1 MKKIL
6 CRFLAMSICFM
17 FVFQGMVYAADVPEE
32 TTEQPQTEE
41 TTDTEIKED
50 IPESSIEE
58 STETETEDNTEVVDT
73 ESTESTE
80 TEDTEES
87 EETESEEIDAEPY
100 GIATYSSETIYQNT
114 SGCFYLTVQNGSVYG
129 KYQID
134 VSVGSRCPNGVNYFL
149 SYNMHLVE
157 GTEIGISIAPASTDA
172 SAFNGWNPANPG
184 TNQFY
189 PNGYGI
195 NCPSYYGNS
204 YVTMYDSGTADVPA
218 RQYVFPI
225 TFLLNKPGYHLES
238 ADTSGGYQTYMAG
251 YDDNSCSLAVDTN
264 GCGLT
269 NYGWDGQFHNDTIAV
284 KYVQNSY
291 TINYNGNGAT
301 GGSTAAQTMLYDTT
315 TALRSNGFVK
325 NCTATFNGNG
335 GTAEKGSVTAA
346 CPFIGWLDYN
356 DITVNDTT
364 YHWWTFDA
372 PYYAN
377 TYSDIGRAYGYNKI
391 GLAYHYDT
399 YNVKGNE
406 TRQSSPVFN
415 IGYYM
420 TYGGQ
425 DLKNA
430 FGSNKQAYVSH
441 WNASGYAEGRK
452 GVSSVDTS
460 SKDTYPNKASVANLT
475 TSRDAQLWLYA
486 KWGNATVTFPSAAR
500 AGYTLLGWSASSNAT
515 SPTYVVGQTINISSN
530 NTFYAVWKKSNAPT
544 IARLTNVQDG
554 QDAFWTYVYVQDNGD
569 GIDRV
574 QFPIWTAANGQDDLI
589 KNWKTDSTAKGEKG
603 TWTVNGAVYN
613 YRYHTYT
620 SSHNNE
626 HGEYYTHAYAYDKY
640 GGYSFIAGN
649 FKFTYEITINHYQQ
663 NVSGSGYTL
672 VATDKI
678 TGNYDSIVSPTVNTY
693 TGFTSPATKNITVP
707 VGGTTVSYYYSRN
720 QYTVTIDSDSGIA
733 AASGAGTYYYG
744 APVTV
749 SINVKDGYKLE
760 TASSS
765 NADISNPYSF
775 HMPAENVTITTTS
788 SLLPVTVKIPRQ
800 LIMGQNSDF
809 VISANN
815 KGGEV
820 IVKVPD
826 KIEFTQSNK
835 SQTIEGNISLS
846 ANKITADN
854 PKIYGK
860 ITTNGF
866 TAGTWKA
873 AFSIK
878 ISFNI

>member
-73 ESTESTE
+73 ERTESTESTESTE

-87 EETESEEIDAEPY
+87 EETEREEIAICADPY
-100 GIATYSSETIYQNT
+100 GIATYSSGTIYPNGT
-114 SGCFYLTVQNGSVYG
+114 NGHFFLYVQNGSVWG
-129 KYQID
+129 KYQVD
-134 VSVGSRCPNGVNYFL
+134 VSIGSRCPNGINYYL
-149 SYNMHLVE
+149 SYNMYLIE
-157 GTEIGISIAPASTDA
+157 GTDVGVTLNPQDLSGGTTDFYHTKHDNATSEIG
-172 SAFNGWNPANPG
+172 
-184 TNQFY
+184 
-189 PNGYGI
+189 
-195 NCPSYYGNS
+195 
-204 YVTMYDSGTADVPA
+204 A
-218 RQYVFPI
+218 REYHLPFTVK
-225 TFLLNKPGYHLES
+225 LNKPGYHIES
-238 ADTSGGYQTYMAG
+238 ADTSGAYQSYFDSYT
-251 YDDNSCSLAVDTN
+251 DTTCSFIVDTN
-264 GCGLT
+264 GCGIT
-269 NYGWDGQFHNDTIAV
+269 NWTADGQIHNDTIAV

-301 GGSTAAQTMLYDTT
+301 GGNMAAQTMLYDTT
-315 TALRSNGFVK
+315 TALSSNGFTK

-399 YNVKGNE
+399 YNVKGSE

-420 TYGGQ
+420 TYGSQ

-430 FGSNKQAYVSH
+430 FGSNKQAYISH
-441 WNASGYAEGRK
+441 WNANGYAEGRK
-452 GVSSVDTS
+452 GASSVDTS
-460 SKDTYPNKASVANLT
+460 SKDTYPNNASVANLT

-544 IARLTNVQDG
+544 ITRLTNVQDG
-554 QDAFWTYVYVQDNGD
+554 KDAFWTYVYVQDNGD

-626 HGEYYTHAYAYDKY
+626 HGEYYTHAYAFDKY

-693 TGFTSPATKNITVP
+693 TGFTSPATENVTVP

-760 TASSS
+760 TVSAS

-775 HMPAENVTITTTS
+775 NMPAENVTITTIS
-788 SLLPVTVKIPRQ
+788 SLLPVTVEIPRQ
-800 LIMGQNSDF
+800 LIMGQSNSEF

-820 IVKVPD
+820 IVKIPD

-835 SQTIEGNISLS
+835 SQTITGNISLS
-846 ANKITADN
+846 ADKITADN

>member
-80 TEDTEES
+80 STETEDTEES
-87 EETESEEIDAEPY
+87 EETEREEIAICADPY
-100 GIATYSSETIYQNT
+100 GIATYSSGTIYPNGT
-114 SGCFYLTVQNGSVYG
+114 NGHFFLYVQNGSVWG
-129 KYQID
+129 KYQVD
-134 VSVGSRCPNGVNYFL
+134 VSIGSRCPNGINYYL
-149 SYNMHLVE
+149 SYNMYLIE
-157 GTEIGISIAPASTDA
+157 GTDVGVTLNPQDLSGGTTDFYHTKHDNATSEIG
-172 SAFNGWNPANPG
+172 
-184 TNQFY
+184 
-189 PNGYGI
+189 
-195 NCPSYYGNS
+195 
-204 YVTMYDSGTADVPA
+204 A
-218 RQYVFPI
+218 REYHLPFTVK
-225 TFLLNKPGYHLES
+225 LNKPGYHIES
-238 ADTSGGYQTYMAG
+238 ADTSGTYQSYFDSYT
-251 YDDNSCSLAVDTN
+251 DTTCSFIVDTN
-264 GCGLT
+264 GCGIT
-269 NYGWDGQFHNDTIAV
+269 NWTADGQIHNDTIAV

-301 GGSTAAQTMLYDTT
+301 GGNMAAQTMLYDTT
-315 TALRSNGFVK
+315 TALSSNGFTK

-430 FGSNKQAYVSH
+430 FGSNKQAYISH
-441 WNASGYAEGRK
+441 WNANGYAEGRK
-452 GVSSVDTS
+452 GASSVDTS
-460 SKDTYPNKASVANLT
+460 SKDTYPNNASVANLT

-544 IARLTNVQDG
+544 ITRLTNVQDG

-626 HGEYYTHAYAYDKY
+626 HGEYYTHAYAFDKY
-640 GGYSFIAGN
+640 GGYSNVSGN

-693 TGFTSPATKNITVP
+693 TGFTSPATEKVTVP

-749 SINVKDGYKLE
+749 AINVKDGYKLE
-760 TASSS
+760 TVSAS
-765 NADISNPYSF
+765 NAEISNPYSF
-775 HMPAENVTITTTS
+775 NMPAENVTITTTS
-788 SLLPVTVKIPRQ
+788 SLLPVTVNIPRQ

-809 VISANN
+809 VISADN

-820 IVKVPD
+820 IVEVPD

-873 AFSIK
+873 AFSIR
-878 ISFNI
+878 ISFKI

>member
-58 STETETEDNTEVVDT
+58 STETETEDETEVID
-73 ESTESTE
+73 TESTE

-87 EETESEEIDAEPY
+87 EETESEEIAICADPY
-100 GIATYSSETIYQNT
+100 GIATYSSGTIYPNGT
-114 SGCFYLTVQNGSVYG
+114 NGHFFLYVQNGSVWG
-129 KYQID
+129 KYQVD
-134 VSVGSRCPNGVNYFL
+134 VSIGSRCPNGINYYL
-149 SYNMHLVE
+149 SYNMYLIE
-157 GTEIGISIAPASTDA
+157 GTDVGVTLNPQDLSGGTTDFYHTKHDNATSEIG
-172 SAFNGWNPANPG
+172 
-184 TNQFY
+184 
-189 PNGYGI
+189 
-195 NCPSYYGNS
+195 
-204 YVTMYDSGTADVPA
+204 A
-218 RQYVFPI
+218 REYHLPFTVK
-225 TFLLNKPGYHLES
+225 LNKPGYHIES
-238 ADTSGGYQTYMAG
+238 ADTSGAYQSYFDSYT
-251 YDDNSCSLAVDTN
+251 DTTCSFIVDTN
-264 GCGLT
+264 GCGIT
-269 NYGWDGQFHNDTIAV
+269 NWTADGQIHNDTIAV

-301 GGSTAAQTMLYDTT
+301 GGNMAAQTMLYDTT
-315 TALRSNGFVK
+315 TALSSNGFTK

-399 YNVKGNE
+399 YNVKGSE

-420 TYGGQ
+420 NYGGQ

-430 FGSNKQAYVSH
+430 FGSNKQAYISH
-441 WNASGYAEGRK
+441 WNANGYAEGRK
-452 GVSSVDTS
+452 GASSVDTS
-460 SKDTYPNKASVANLT
+460 SKDTYPNNASVANLT

-544 IARLTNVQDG
+544 ITRLTNVQDG

-589 KNWKTDSTAKGEKG
+589 KNWRTDSTAKGEKG

-626 HGEYYTHAYAYDKY
+626 HGEYYTHAYAFDKY

>member
-87 EETESEEIDAEPY
+87 EETEREEIAICADPY
-100 GIATYSSETIYQNT
+100 GIATYSSGTIYPNGT
-114 SGCFYLTVQNGSVYG
+114 NGHFFLYVQNGSVWG
-129 KYQID
+129 KYQVD
-134 VSVGSRCPNGVNYFL
+134 VFIGSRCPNGINYYL
-149 SYNMHLVE
+149 SYNMYLIE
-157 GTEIGISIAPASTDA
+157 GTDVGVTLNPQDLSGGTTDFYHTKHDNATSEIG
-172 SAFNGWNPANPG
+172 
-184 TNQFY
+184 
-189 PNGYGI
+189 
-195 NCPSYYGNS
+195 
-204 YVTMYDSGTADVPA
+204 A
-218 RQYVFPI
+218 REYHLPFTVK
-225 TFLLNKPGYHLES
+225 LNKPGYHIES
-238 ADTSGGYQTYMAG
+238 ADTSGAYQSYFDSYT
-251 YDDNSCSLAVDTN
+251 DTTCSFIVDTN
-264 GCGLT
+264 GCGIT
-269 NYGWDGQFHNDTIAV
+269 NWTADGQIHNDTIAV

-301 GGSTAAQTMLYDTT
+301 GGNMAAQTMLYDTT
-315 TALRSNGFVK
+315 TALSSNGFIK

-399 YNVKGNE
+399 YNVKGSE

-420 TYGGQ
+420 NYGGQ

-430 FGSNKQAYVSH
+430 FGSNKQAYISH
-441 WNASGYAEGRK
+441 WNANGYAEGRK
-452 GVSSVDTS
+452 GASSVDTS
-460 SKDTYPNKASVANLT
+460 SKDTYPNNASVANLT

-544 IARLTNVQDG
+544 ITRLTNVQDG

-626 HGEYYTHAYAYDKY
+626 HGEYYTHAYAFDKY
-640 GGYSFIAGN
+640 GGYSNVSGN

-693 TGFTSPATKNITVP
+693 TGFTSPATENVTVP

-749 SINVKDGYKLE
+749 AINVKDGYKLE
-760 TASSS
+760 TVSAS

-775 HMPAENVTITTTS
+775 NMPAENVTITTTS
-788 SLLPVTVKIPRQ
+788 SLLPVTVNIPRQ

-809 VISANN
+809 VISADN

-820 IVKVPD
+820 IVEVPD

-873 AFSIK
+873 AFSIR
-878 ISFNI
+878 ISFKI

>member
-73 ESTESTE
+73 ERTESTESTE

-87 EETESEEIDAEPY
+87 EETEREEIAICADPY
-100 GIATYSSETIYQNT
+100 EIATYSSGTIYPNGT
-114 SGCFYLTVQNGSVYG
+114 NGHFFLYVQNGSVWG
-129 KYQID
+129 KYQVD
-134 VSVGSRCPNGVNYFL
+134 VSIGSRCPNGINYYL
-149 SYNMHLVE
+149 SYNMYLIE
-157 GTEIGISIAPASTDA
+157 GTDVGVTLNPQDLSGGTTDFYHTKHDNATSEIG
-172 SAFNGWNPANPG
+172 
-184 TNQFY
+184 
-189 PNGYGI
+189 
-195 NCPSYYGNS
+195 
-204 YVTMYDSGTADVPA
+204 A
-218 RQYVFPI
+218 REYHLPFTVK
-225 TFLLNKPGYHLES
+225 LNKPGYHIES
-238 ADTSGGYQTYMAG
+238 ADTSGAYQSYFDSYT
-251 YDDNSCSLAVDTN
+251 DTTCSFIVDTN
-264 GCGLT
+264 GCGIT
-269 NYGWDGQFHNDTIAV
+269 NWTADGQIHNDTIAV

-301 GGSTAAQTMLYDTT
+301 GGNMAAQTMLYDTT
-315 TALRSNGFVK
+315 TALSSNGFTK

-420 TYGGQ
+420 TYGSQ

-430 FGSNKQAYVSH
+430 FGSNKQAYISH
-441 WNASGYAEGRK
+441 WNANGYAEGRK
-452 GVSSVDTS
+452 GASSVDTS
-460 SKDTYPNKASVANLT
+460 SKDTYPNNASVANLT

-515 SPTYVVGQTINISSN
+515 SPTYVVGQTINISAN

-544 IARLTNVQDG
+544 ITRLTNVQDG

-626 HGEYYTHAYAYDKY
+626 HGEYYTHAYAFDKY
-640 GGYSFIAGN
+640 GGYSNVSGN

>member
-87 EETESEEIDAEPY
+87 EETEREEIAICADPY
-100 GIATYSSETIYQNT
+100 GIATYSSGTIYPNGT
-114 SGCFYLTVQNGSVYG
+114 NGHFFLYVQNGSVWG
-129 KYQID
+129 KYQVD
-134 VSVGSRCPNGVNYFL
+134 VSIGSRCPNGINYYL
-149 SYNMHLVE
+149 SYNMYLIE
-157 GTEIGISIAPASTDA
+157 GTDVGVTLNPQDLSGGTTDFYHTKHDNATSEIG
-172 SAFNGWNPANPG
+172 
-184 TNQFY
+184 
-189 PNGYGI
+189 
-195 NCPSYYGNS
+195 
-204 YVTMYDSGTADVPA
+204 A
-218 RQYVFPI
+218 REYHLPFTVK
-225 TFLLNKPGYHLES
+225 LNKPGYHIES
-238 ADTSGGYQTYMAG
+238 ADTSGAYQSYFDSYT
-251 YDDNSCSLAVDTN
+251 DTTCSFIVDTN
-264 GCGLT
+264 GCGIT
-269 NYGWDGQFHNDTIAV
+269 NWTADGQIHNDTIAV

-301 GGSTAAQTMLYDTT
+301 GGNMAAQTMLYDTT
-315 TALRSNGFVK
+315 TALSSNGFTK

-399 YNVKGNE
+399 YNVKGSE

-420 TYGGQ
+420 TYGSQ

-430 FGSNKQAYVSH
+430 FGSNKQAYISH
-441 WNASGYAEGRK
+441 WNANGYAEGRK
-452 GVSSVDTS
+452 GASSVDTS
-460 SKDTYPNKASVANLT
+460 SKDTYPNNASVANLT

-544 IARLTNVQDG
+544 ITRLTNVQDG
-554 QDAFWTYVYVQDNGD
+554 KDAFWTYVYVQDNGD

-626 HGEYYTHAYAYDKY
+626 HGEYYTHAYAFDKY

-693 TGFTSPATKNITVP
+693 TGFTSPATENVTVP

-760 TASSS
+760 TVSAS

-775 HMPAENVTITTTS
+775 NMPAENVTITTIS
-788 SLLPVTVKIPRQ
+788 SLLPVTVEIPRQ
-800 LIMGQNSDF
+800 LIMGQSNSEF

-820 IVKVPD
+820 IVKIPD

-835 SQTIEGNISLS
+835 SQTITGNISLS
-846 ANKITADN
+846 ADKITADN

>member
-80 TEDTEES
+80 STETEDTEES

-100 GIATYSSETIYQNT
+100 GIATYSSGTIYPNGT
-114 SGCFYLTVQNGSVYG
+114 NGHFFLYVQNGSVWG
-129 KYQID
+129 KYQVD
-134 VSVGSRCPNGVNYFL
+134 VSIGSRCPNGINYYL
-149 SYNMHLVE
+149 SYNMYLIE
-157 GTEIGISIAPASTDA
+157 GTDVGVTLNPQDLSGGTTDFYHTKHDNATSEIG
-172 SAFNGWNPANPG
+172 
-184 TNQFY
+184 
-189 PNGYGI
+189 
-195 NCPSYYGNS
+195 
-204 YVTMYDSGTADVPA
+204 A
-218 RQYVFPI
+218 REYHLPFTVK
-225 TFLLNKPGYHLES
+225 LNKPGYHIES
-238 ADTSGGYQTYMAG
+238 ADTSGAYQSYFDSYT
-251 YDDNSCSLAVDTN
+251 DTTCSFIVDTN
-264 GCGLT
+264 GCGIT
-269 NYGWDGQFHNDTIAV
+269 NWTADGQFHNDTIAV

-399 YNVKGNE
+399 YNVKGSE

-420 TYGGQ
+420 TYGSQ

-430 FGSNKQAYVSH
+430 FGSNKQAYISH
-441 WNASGYAEGRK
+441 WNANGYAEGRK
-452 GVSSVDTS
+452 GASSVDTS
-460 SKDTYPNKASVANLT
+460 SKDTYPNNASVANLT

-589 KNWKTDSTAKGEKG
+589 KNWRTDSTAKGEKG

-678 TGNYDSIVSPTVNTY
+678 TENYDSIVSPTVNTY

-765 NADISNPYSF
+765 NANISNPYSF

-878 ISFNI
+878 ISFKI

>member
-87 EETESEEIDAEPY
+87 EETEREEIAICADPY
-100 GIATYSSETIYQNT
+100 GIATYSSGTIYPNGT
-114 SGCFYLTVQNGSVYG
+114 NGHFFLYVQNGSVWG
-129 KYQID
+129 KYQVD
-134 VSVGSRCPNGVNYFL
+134 VSIGSRCPNGINYYL
-149 SYNMHLVE
+149 SYNMYLIE
-157 GTEIGISIAPASTDA
+157 GTDVGVTLNPQDLSGGTTDFYHTKHDNATSEIG
-172 SAFNGWNPANPG
+172 
-184 TNQFY
+184 
-189 PNGYGI
+189 
-195 NCPSYYGNS
+195 
-204 YVTMYDSGTADVPA
+204 A
-218 RQYVFPI
+218 REYHLPFTVK
-225 TFLLNKPGYHLES
+225 LNKPGYHIES
-238 ADTSGGYQTYMAG
+238 ADTSGAYQSYFDSYT
-251 YDDNSCSLAVDTN
+251 DTTCSFIVDTN
-264 GCGLT
+264 GCGIT
-269 NYGWDGQFHNDTIAV
+269 NWTADGQIHNDTIAV

-301 GGSTAAQTMLYDTT
+301 GGNMAAQTMLYDTT
-315 TALRSNGFVK
+315 TALSSNGFTK

-399 YNVKGNE
+399 YNVKGSE
-406 TRQSSPVFN
+406 ARQSSPVFN

-420 TYGGQ
+420 NYGGQ

-486 KWGNATVTFPSAAR
+486 KWGNGTVTFPSATR

-515 SPTYVVGQTINISSN
+515 SPTYVAGQTINISSN

-544 IARLTNVQDG
+544 ITRLTNVQDG
-554 QDAFWTYVYVQDNGD
+554 KDAFWTYVYVQDNGD

-626 HGEYYTHAYAYDKY
+626 HGEYYTHAYAFDKY
-640 GGYSFIAGN
+640 GGYSNVSETFQ
-649 FKFTYEITINHYQQ
+649 FTYEITINHYQQ

-693 TGFTSPATKNITVP
+693 TGFTSPATENVTVP

-760 TASSS
+760 TVSAS

-775 HMPAENVTITTTS
+775 NMPAENVTITTIS
-788 SLLPVTVKIPRQ
+788 SLLPVTVEIPRQ
-800 LIMGQNSDF
+800 LIMGQSNSEF

-820 IVKVPD
+820 IVKIPD

-835 SQTIEGNISLS
+835 SQTITGNISLS
-846 ANKITADN
+846 ADKITADN

>member
-80 TEDTEES
+80 STETEDTEES

-100 GIATYSSETIYQNT
+100 GIATYSSGTIYPNGT
-114 SGCFYLTVQNGSVYG
+114 NGHFFLYVQNGSVWG
-129 KYQID
+129 KYQVD
-134 VSVGSRCPNGVNYFL
+134 VSIGSRCPNGINYYL
-149 SYNMHLVE
+149 SYNMYLIE
-157 GTEIGISIAPASTDA
+157 GTDVGVTLNPQDLSGGTTDFYHTKHDNATSEIG
-172 SAFNGWNPANPG
+172 
-184 TNQFY
+184 
-189 PNGYGI
+189 
-195 NCPSYYGNS
+195 
-204 YVTMYDSGTADVPA
+204 A
-218 RQYVFPI
+218 REYHLPFTVK
-225 TFLLNKPGYHLES
+225 LNKPGYHIES
-238 ADTSGGYQTYMAG
+238 ADTSGAYQSYFDSYT
-251 YDDNSCSLAVDTN
+251 DTTCSFIVDTN
-264 GCGLT
+264 GCGIT
-269 NYGWDGQFHNDTIAV
+269 NWTADGQIHNDTIAV

-301 GGSTAAQTMLYDTT
+301 GGNMAAQTMLYDTT
-315 TALRSNGFVK
+315 TALSSNGFTK

-399 YNVKGNE
+399 YNVKGSE

-420 TYGGQ
+420 TYGSQ

-430 FGSNKQAYVSH
+430 FGSNKQAYISH
-441 WNASGYAEGRK
+441 WNANGYAEGRK
-452 GVSSVDTS
+452 GASSVDTS
-460 SKDTYPNKASVANLT
+460 SKDTYPNNASVANLT

-544 IARLTNVQDG
+544 ITRLTNVQDG

-589 KNWKTDSTAKGEKG
+589 KNWRTDSTAKGEKG

-626 HGEYYTHAYAYDKY
+626 HGEYYTHAYAFDKY

-878 ISFNI
+878 ISFKI

>member
-73 ESTESTE
+73 ESTE

-87 EETESEEIDAEPY
+87 EETEREEIAICADPY
-100 GIATYSSETIYQNT
+100 GIATYSSGTIYPNGT
-114 SGCFYLTVQNGSVYG
+114 NGHFFLYVQNGSVWG
-129 KYQID
+129 KYQVD
-134 VSVGSRCPNGVNYFL
+134 VSIGSRCPNGINYYL
-149 SYNMHLVE
+149 SYNMYLIE
-157 GTEIGISIAPASTDA
+157 GTDVGVTLNPQDLSGGTTDFYHTKHDNATSEIG
-172 SAFNGWNPANPG
+172 
-184 TNQFY
+184 
-189 PNGYGI
+189 
-195 NCPSYYGNS
+195 
-204 YVTMYDSGTADVPA
+204 A
-218 RQYVFPI
+218 REYHLPFTVK
-225 TFLLNKPGYHLES
+225 LNKPGYHIES
-238 ADTSGGYQTYMAG
+238 ADTSGAYQSYFDSYT
-251 YDDNSCSLAVDTN
+251 DTTCSFIVDTN
-264 GCGLT
+264 GCGIT
-269 NYGWDGQFHNDTIAV
+269 NWTADGQIHNDTIAV

-335 GTAEKGSVTAA
+335 GTAEKGSVTAV

-399 YNVKGNE
+399 YNVKGGE

-430 FGSNKQAYVSH
+430 FGSNKQAYISH
-441 WNASGYAEGRK
+441 WNANGYAEGRK
-452 GVSSVDTS
+452 GASSVDTS
-460 SKDTYPNKASVANLT
+460 SKDTYPNNASVANLT

-544 IARLTNVQDG
+544 ITRLTNVQDG

-626 HGEYYTHAYAYDKY
+626 HGEYYTHAYAFDKY
-640 GGYSFIAGN
+640 GGYSNVSGN

-693 TGFTSPATKNITVP
+693 TGFTSPATENVTVP

-749 SINVKDGYKLE
+749 AINVKDGYKLE
-760 TASSS
+760 TVSAS
-765 NADISNPYSF
+765 NAEISNPYSF
-775 HMPAENVTITTTS
+775 NMPAENVTITTTS

-809 VISANN
+809 VISADN

-820 IVKVPD
+820 TVEVPD

-873 AFSIK
+873 AFSIR
-878 ISFNI
+878 ISFKI

>member
-73 ESTESTE
+73 ERTESTESTESTE

-87 EETESEEIDAEPY
+87 EETEREEIAICADPY
-100 GIATYSSETIYQNT
+100 EIATYSSGTIYPNGT
-114 SGCFYLTVQNGSVYG
+114 NGHFFLYVQNGSVWG
-129 KYQID
+129 KYQVD
-134 VSVGSRCPNGVNYFL
+134 VSIGSRCPNGINYYL
-149 SYNMHLVE
+149 SYNMYLIE
-157 GTEIGISIAPASTDA
+157 GTDVGVTLNPQDLSGGTTDFYHTKHDNATSEIG
-172 SAFNGWNPANPG
+172 
-184 TNQFY
+184 
-189 PNGYGI
+189 
-195 NCPSYYGNS
+195 
-204 YVTMYDSGTADVPA
+204 A
-218 RQYVFPI
+218 REYHLPFTVK
-225 TFLLNKPGYHLES
+225 LNKPGYHIES
-238 ADTSGGYQTYMAG
+238 ADTSGAYQSYFDSYT
-251 YDDNSCSLAVDTN
+251 DTTCSFIVDTN
-264 GCGLT
+264 GCGIT
-269 NYGWDGQFHNDTIAV
+269 NWTADGQIHNDTIAV

-301 GGSTAAQTMLYDTT
+301 GGNMAAQTMLYDTT
-315 TALRSNGFVK
+315 TALSSNGFTK

-430 FGSNKQAYVSH
+430 FGSNKQAYISH
-441 WNASGYAEGRK
+441 WNANGYAEGRK
-452 GVSSVDTS
+452 GASSVDTS
-460 SKDTYPNKASVANLT
+460 SKDTYPNNASVANLT

-544 IARLTNVQDG
+544 ITRLTNVQDG

-626 HGEYYTHAYAYDKY
+626 HGEYYTHAYAFDKY
-640 GGYSFIAGN
+640 GGYSNVSGN

-678 TGNYDSIVSPTVNTY
+678 TENYDSIVSPTVNTY
-693 TGFTSPATKNITVP
+693 TGFTSPATENVTVP

-749 SINVKDGYKLE
+749 AINVKDGYKLE
-760 TASSS
+760 TVSAS
-765 NADISNPYSF
+765 NAEISNPYSF

-788 SLLPVTVKIPRQ
+788 SLLPVTVNIPRQ

-809 VISANN
+809 VISADN

-820 IVKVPD
+820 IVEVPD

>member
-80 TEDTEES
+80 STETEDTEES
-87 EETESEEIDAEPY
+87 EETEREEIAICADPY
-100 GIATYSSETIYQNT
+100 GIATYSSGTIYPNGT
-114 SGCFYLTVQNGSVYG
+114 NGHFFLYVQNGSVWG
-129 KYQID
+129 KYQVD
-134 VSVGSRCPNGVNYFL
+134 VSIGSRCPNGINYYL
-149 SYNMHLVE
+149 SYNMYLRE
-157 GTEIGISIAPASTDA
+157 GTDVGVTLNPQDLSGGTTDFYHTKHDNATSEIG
-172 SAFNGWNPANPG
+172 
-184 TNQFY
+184 
-189 PNGYGI
+189 
-195 NCPSYYGNS
+195 
-204 YVTMYDSGTADVPA
+204 A
-218 RQYVFPI
+218 REYHLPFTVK
-225 TFLLNKPGYHLES
+225 LNKPGYHIES
-238 ADTSGGYQTYMAG
+238 ADTSGAYQSYFDSYT
-251 YDDNSCSLAVDTN
+251 DTTCSFIVDTN
-264 GCGLT
+264 GCGIT
-269 NYGWDGQFHNDTIAV
+269 NWTADGQIHNDTIAV

-399 YNVKGNE
+399 YNVKGSE
-406 TRQSSPVFN
+406 ARQSSPVFN

-430 FGSNKQAYVSH
+430 FGSNKQAYISH
-441 WNASGYAEGRK
+441 WNANGYAEGRK
-452 GVSSVDTS
+452 GASSVDTS
-460 SKDTYPNKASVANLT
+460 SKDTYPNNASVANLT

-693 TGFTSPATKNITVP
+693 TGFTSPATENVTVP

-760 TASSS
+760 TVSAS

-775 HMPAENVTITTTS
+775 HMPAENVTITTIS
-788 SLLPVTVKIPRQ
+788 SLLPVTVEIPRQ
-800 LIMGQNSDF
+800 LIMGQSNSEF

-820 IVKVPD
+820 IVKIPD

-835 SQTIEGNISLS
+835 SQTITGNISLS
-846 ANKITADN
+846 ADKITADN

>member
-58 STETETEDNTEVVDT
+58 STETEIEDNTEVVDT

-87 EETESEEIDAEPY
+87 EETEREEIAICADPY
-100 GIATYSSETIYQNT
+100 GIATYSSGTIYPNGT
-114 SGCFYLTVQNGSVYG
+114 NGHFFLYVQNGSVWG
-129 KYQID
+129 KYQVD
-134 VSVGSRCPNGVNYFL
+134 VSIGSRCPNGINYYL
-149 SYNMHLVE
+149 SYNMYLIE
-157 GTEIGISIAPASTDA
+157 GTDVGVTLNPQDLSGGTTDFYHTKHDNATSEIG
-172 SAFNGWNPANPG
+172 
-184 TNQFY
+184 
-189 PNGYGI
+189 
-195 NCPSYYGNS
+195 
-204 YVTMYDSGTADVPA
+204 A
-218 RQYVFPI
+218 REYHLPFTVK
-225 TFLLNKPGYHLES
+225 LNKPGYHIES
-238 ADTSGGYQTYMAG
+238 ADTSGAYQSYFDSYT
-251 YDDNSCSLAVDTN
+251 DTTCSFIVDTN
-264 GCGLT
+264 GCGIT
-269 NYGWDGQFHNDTIAV
+269 NWTADGQIHNDTIAV

-301 GGSTAAQTMLYDTT
+301 GGNMAAQTMLYDTT
-315 TALRSNGFVK
+315 TALSSNGFTK

-399 YNVKGNE
+399 YNVKGSE

-420 TYGGQ
+420 TYGSQ

-430 FGSNKQAYVSH
+430 FGSNKQAYISH
-441 WNASGYAEGRK
+441 WNANGYAEGRK
-452 GVSSVDTS
+452 GASSVDTS
-460 SKDTYPNKASVANLT
+460 SKDTYPNNASVANLT

-544 IARLTNVQDG
+544 ITRLTNVQDG

-589 KNWKTDSTAKGEKG
+589 KNWRTDSTAKGEKG

-626 HGEYYTHAYAYDKY
+626 HGEYYTHAYAFDKY
-640 GGYSFIAGN
+640 GGYSNVSGN

-878 ISFNI
+878 ISFKI

>member
-80 TEDTEES
+80 STETEDTEES
-87 EETESEEIDAEPY
+87 EETEREEIAICADPY
-100 GIATYSSETIYQNT
+100 GIATYSSGTIYPNGT
-114 SGCFYLTVQNGSVYG
+114 NGHFFLYVQNGSVWG
-129 KYQID
+129 KYQVD
-134 VSVGSRCPNGVNYFL
+134 VSIGSRCPNGINYYL
-149 SYNMHLVE
+149 SYNMYLIE
-157 GTEIGISIAPASTDA
+157 GTDVGVTLNPQDLSGGTTDFYHTKHDNATSEIG
-172 SAFNGWNPANPG
+172 
-184 TNQFY
+184 
-189 PNGYGI
+189 
-195 NCPSYYGNS
+195 
-204 YVTMYDSGTADVPA
+204 A
-218 RQYVFPI
+218 REYHLPFTVK
-225 TFLLNKPGYHLES
+225 LNKPGYHIES
-238 ADTSGGYQTYMAG
+238 ADTSGAYQSYFDSYT
-251 YDDNSCSLAVDTN
+251 DTTCSFIVDTN
-264 GCGLT
+264 GCGIT
-269 NYGWDGQFHNDTIAV
+269 NWTADGQIHNDTIAV

-301 GGSTAAQTMLYDTT
+301 GGNMAAQTMLYDTT
-315 TALRSNGFVK
+315 TALSSNGFTK
-325 NCTATFNGNG
+325 NCTATFNGKG

-399 YNVKGNE
+399 YNVKGSE

-420 TYGGQ
+420 TYGSQ

-430 FGSNKQAYVSH
+430 FGSNKQAYISH
-441 WNASGYAEGRK
+441 WNANGYAEGRK
-452 GVSSVDTS
+452 GASSVDTS
-460 SKDTYPNKASVANLT
+460 SKDTYPNNASVANLT

-544 IARLTNVQDG
+544 ITRLTNVQDG

-589 KNWKTDSTAKGEKG
+589 KNWRTDSTAKGEKG

-693 TGFTSPATKNITVP
+693 TGFTSPATENVTVP

-749 SINVKDGYKLE
+749 AINVKDGYKLE
-760 TASSS
+760 TVSAS
-765 NADISNPYSF
+765 NAEISNPYSF

-788 SLLPVTVKIPRQ
+788 SLLPVTVNIPRQ

-809 VISANN
+809 VISADN

-820 IVKVPD
+820 IVEVPD

>member
-80 TEDTEES
+80 STETEDTEES
-87 EETESEEIDAEPY
+87 EETESEEIDADPY
-100 GIATYSSETIYQNT
+100 GIATYSSGTIYPNGT
-114 SGCFYLTVQNGSVYG
+114 NGHFFLYVQNGSVWG
-129 KYQID
+129 KYQVD
-134 VSVGSRCPNGVNYFL
+134 VSIGSRCPNGINYYL
-149 SYNMHLVE
+149 SYNMYLTE
-157 GTEIGISIAPASTDA
+157 GTDVGVTLNPQDLSGGTTDFYHTKHDNATSEIG
-172 SAFNGWNPANPG
+172 
-184 TNQFY
+184 
-189 PNGYGI
+189 
-195 NCPSYYGNS
+195 
-204 YVTMYDSGTADVPA
+204 A
-218 RQYVFPI
+218 REYHLPFTVK
-225 TFLLNKPGYHLES
+225 LNKPGYHIES
-238 ADTSGGYQTYMAG
+238 ADTSGAYQSYFDSYT
-251 YDDNSCSLAVDTN
+251 DTTCSFIVDTN
-264 GCGLT
+264 GCGIT
-269 NYGWDGQFHNDTIAV
+269 NWTADGQFHNDTIAV

-291 TINYNGNGAT
+291 AINYNGNGAT

-399 YNVKGNE
+399 YNVKGSE

-420 TYGGQ
+420 TYGSQ

-430 FGSNKQAYVSH
+430 FGSNKQAYISH
-441 WNASGYAEGRK
+441 WNANGYAEGRK
-452 GVSSVDTS
+452 GASSVDTS
-460 SKDTYPNKASVANLT
+460 SKDTYPNNASVANLT

-544 IARLTNVQDG
+544 ITRLTNVQDG

-620 SSHNNE
+620 FSHNNE
-626 HGEYYTHAYAYDKY
+626 HGEYYTHAYAFDKY
-640 GGYSFIAGN
+640 GGYSNVSGN

-878 ISFNI
+878 ISFKI

>member
-87 EETESEEIDAEPY
+87 EETEREEIAICADPY
-100 GIATYSSETIYQNT
+100 GIATYSSGTIYPNGT
-114 SGCFYLTVQNGSVYG
+114 NGHFFLYVQNGSVWG
-129 KYQID
+129 KYQVD
-134 VSVGSRCPNGVNYFL
+134 VSIGSRCPNGINYYL
-149 SYNMHLVE
+149 SYNMYLIE
-157 GTEIGISIAPASTDA
+157 GTDVGVTLNPQDLSGGTTDFYHTKHDNATSEIG
-172 SAFNGWNPANPG
+172 
-184 TNQFY
+184 
-189 PNGYGI
+189 
-195 NCPSYYGNS
+195 
-204 YVTMYDSGTADVPA
+204 A
-218 RQYVFPI
+218 REYHLPFTVK
-225 TFLLNKPGYHLES
+225 LNKPGYHIES
-238 ADTSGGYQTYMAG
+238 ADTSGAYQSYFDSYT
-251 YDDNSCSLAVDTN
+251 DTTCSFIVDTN
-264 GCGLT
+264 GCGIT
-269 NYGWDGQFHNDTIAV
+269 NWTADGQIHNDTIAV

-315 TALRSNGFVK
+315 TALSSNGFTK

-399 YNVKGNE
+399 YNVKGSE
-406 TRQSSPVFN
+406 ARQSSPVFN

-420 TYGGQ
+420 NYGGQ

-486 KWGNATVTFPSAAR
+486 KWGNGTVTFPSATR

-515 SPTYVVGQTINISSN
+515 SPTYVAGQTINISSN

-544 IARLTNVQDG
+544 ITRLTNVQDG
-554 QDAFWTYVYVQDNGD
+554 KDAFWTYVYVQDNGD

-626 HGEYYTHAYAYDKY
+626 HGEYYTHAYAFDKY
-640 GGYSFIAGN
+640 GGYSNVSETFQ
-649 FKFTYEITINHYQQ
+649 FTYEITINHYQQ

-693 TGFTSPATKNITVP
+693 TGFTSPATENVTVP

-760 TASSS
+760 TVSAS

-775 HMPAENVTITTTS
+775 HMPAENVTITTIS
-788 SLLPVTVKIPRQ
+788 SLLPVTVEIPRQ
-800 LIMGQNSDF
+800 LIMGQSNSEF

-820 IVKVPD
+820 IVKIPD

-835 SQTIEGNISLS
+835 SQTITGNISLS
-846 ANKITADN
+846 ADKITADN

>member
-73 ESTESTE
+73 ERTESTESTESTE

-87 EETESEEIDAEPY
+87 EETEREEIAICADPY
-100 GIATYSSETIYQNT
+100 GIATYSSGTIYPNGT
-114 SGCFYLTVQNGSVYG
+114 NGHFFLYVQNGSVWG
-129 KYQID
+129 KYQVD
-134 VSVGSRCPNGVNYFL
+134 VSIGSRCPNGINYYL
-149 SYNMHLVE
+149 SYNMYLIE
-157 GTEIGISIAPASTDA
+157 GTDVGVTLNPQDLSGGTTDFYHTKHDNATSEIG
-172 SAFNGWNPANPG
+172 
-184 TNQFY
+184 
-189 PNGYGI
+189 
-195 NCPSYYGNS
+195 
-204 YVTMYDSGTADVPA
+204 A
-218 RQYVFPI
+218 REYHLPFTVK
-225 TFLLNKPGYHLES
+225 LNKPGYHIES
-238 ADTSGGYQTYMAG
+238 ADTSGAYQSYFDSYT
-251 YDDNSCSLAVDTN
+251 DTTCSFIVDTN
-264 GCGLT
+264 GCGIT
-269 NYGWDGQFHNDTIAV
+269 NWTADGQIHNDTIAV

-301 GGSTAAQTMLYDTT
+301 GGNMAAQTMLYDTT
-315 TALRSNGFVK
+315 TALSSNGFTK

-377 TYSDIGRAYGYNKI
+377 IYSDIGRAYGYNKI

-399 YNVKGNE
+399 YNVKGSE
-406 TRQSSPVFN
+406 ARQSSPVFN

-430 FGSNKQAYVSH
+430 FGSNKQAYISH
-441 WNASGYAEGRK
+441 WNANGYAEGRK
-452 GVSSVDTS
+452 GASSVDTS
-460 SKDTYPNKASVANLT
+460 SKDTYPNNASVANLT

-544 IARLTNVQDG
+544 ITRLTNVQDG
-554 QDAFWTYVYVQDNGD
+554 QDAFWIYVYVQDNGD

-589 KNWKTDSTAKGEKG
+589 KNWRTDSTAKGEKG

-693 TGFTSPATKNITVP
+693 TGFTSPATENVTVP

-749 SINVKDGYKLE
+749 AINVKDGYKLE
-760 TASSS
+760 TVSAS

-775 HMPAENVTITTTS
+775 NMPAENVTITTTS

>member
-41 TTDTEIKED
+41 TTDTEIKEN

-87 EETESEEIDAEPY
+87 EETEREEIAICADPY
-100 GIATYSSETIYQNT
+100 GIATYSSGTIYPNGT
-114 SGCFYLTVQNGSVYG
+114 NGHFFLYVQNGSVWG
-129 KYQID
+129 KYQVD
-134 VSVGSRCPNGVNYFL
+134 VSIGSRCPNGINYYL
-149 SYNMHLVE
+149 SYNMYLKE
-157 GTEIGISIAPASTDA
+157 GTDVGVTLNPQDLSGGTTDFYHTKHDNATSEIG
-172 SAFNGWNPANPG
+172 
-184 TNQFY
+184 
-189 PNGYGI
+189 
-195 NCPSYYGNS
+195 
-204 YVTMYDSGTADVPA
+204 A
-218 RQYVFPI
+218 REYHLPFTVK
-225 TFLLNKPGYHLES
+225 LNKPGYHIES
-238 ADTSGGYQTYMAG
+238 ADTSGAYQSYFDSYT
-251 YDDNSCSLAVDTN
+251 DTTCSFIVDTN
-264 GCGLT
+264 GCGIT
-269 NYGWDGQFHNDTIAV
+269 NWTADGQIHNDTIAV

-301 GGSTAAQTMLYDTT
+301 GGNMAAQTMLYDTT
-315 TALRSNGFVK
+315 TALSSNGFTK

-399 YNVKGNE
+399 YNVKGSE

-420 TYGGQ
+420 TYGSQ

-430 FGSNKQAYVSH
+430 FGSNKQAYISH
-441 WNASGYAEGRK
+441 WNANGYAEGRK
-452 GVSSVDTS
+452 GASSVDTS
-460 SKDTYPNKASVANLT
+460 SKDTYPNNASVANLT

-544 IARLTNVQDG
+544 ITRLTNVQDG

-589 KNWKTDSTAKGEKG
+589 KNWRTDSTAKGEKG

-878 ISFNI
+878 ISFKI

>member
-80 TEDTEES
+80 TEDTEKS
-87 EETESEEIDAEPY
+87 EETEREEIAICADPY
-100 GIATYSSETIYQNT
+100 EIATYSSGTIYPNGT
-114 SGCFYLTVQNGSVYG
+114 NGHFFLYVQNGSVWG
-129 KYQID
+129 KYQVD
-134 VSVGSRCPNGVNYFL
+134 VSIGSRCPNGINYYL
-149 SYNMHLVE
+149 SYNMYLIE
-157 GTEIGISIAPASTDA
+157 GTDVGVTLNPQDLSGGTTDFYHTKHDNATSEIG
-172 SAFNGWNPANPG
+172 
-184 TNQFY
+184 
-189 PNGYGI
+189 
-195 NCPSYYGNS
+195 
-204 YVTMYDSGTADVPA
+204 A
-218 RQYVFPI
+218 REYHLPFTVK
-225 TFLLNKPGYHLES
+225 LNKPGYHIES
-238 ADTSGGYQTYMAG
+238 ADTSGAYQSYFDSYT
-251 YDDNSCSLAVDTN
+251 DTTCSFIVDTN
-264 GCGLT
+264 GCGIT
-269 NYGWDGQFHNDTIAV
+269 NWTADGQIHNDTIAV

-301 GGSTAAQTMLYDTT
+301 GGNMAAQTMLYDTT
-315 TALRSNGFVK
+315 TALSSNGFTK

-399 YNVKGNE
+399 YNVKGSE

-420 TYGGQ
+420 NYGGQ

-430 FGSNKQAYVSH
+430 FGSNKQAYISH
-441 WNASGYAEGRK
+441 WNANGYAEGRK
-452 GVSSVDTS
+452 GASSVDTS
-460 SKDTYPNKASVANLT
+460 SKDTYPNNASVANLT

-544 IARLTNVQDG
+544 ITRLTNVQDG

-626 HGEYYTHAYAYDKY
+626 HGEYYTHAYAFDKY
-640 GGYSFIAGN
+640 GGYSNVSGN

-693 TGFTSPATKNITVP
+693 TGFTSPATENVTVP

-749 SINVKDGYKLE
+749 AINVKDGYKLE
-760 TASSS
+760 TVSAS
-765 NADISNPYSF
+765 NAEISNPYSF

-788 SLLPVTVKIPRQ
+788 SLLPVTVNIPRQ

-809 VISANN
+809 VISADN

-820 IVKVPD
+820 IVEVPD

>member
-80 TEDTEES
+80 STETEDTEES
-87 EETESEEIDAEPY
+87 EETEREEIAICADPY
-100 GIATYSSETIYQNT
+100 GIATYSSGTIYPNGT
-114 SGCFYLTVQNGSVYG
+114 NGHFFLYVQNGSVWG
-129 KYQID
+129 KYQVD
-134 VSVGSRCPNGVNYFL
+134 VSIGSRCPNGINYYL
-149 SYNMHLVE
+149 SYNMYLIE
-157 GTEIGISIAPASTDA
+157 GTDVGVTLNPQDLSGGTTDFYHTKHDNATSEIG
-172 SAFNGWNPANPG
+172 
-184 TNQFY
+184 
-189 PNGYGI
+189 
-195 NCPSYYGNS
+195 
-204 YVTMYDSGTADVPA
+204 A
-218 RQYVFPI
+218 REYHLPFTVK
-225 TFLLNKPGYHLES
+225 LNKPGYHIES
-238 ADTSGGYQTYMAG
+238 ADTSGAYQSYFDSYT
-251 YDDNSCSLAVDTN
+251 DTTCSFIVDTN
-264 GCGLT
+264 GCGIT
-269 NYGWDGQFHNDTIAV
+269 NWTADGQIHNDTIAV

-301 GGSTAAQTMLYDTT
+301 GGNMAAQTMLYDTT
-315 TALRSNGFVK
+315 TALSSNGFTK

-399 YNVKGNE
+399 YNVKGSE

-420 TYGGQ
+420 TYGSQ

-430 FGSNKQAYVSH
+430 FGSNKQAYISH
-441 WNASGYAEGRK
+441 WNANGYAEGRK
-452 GVSSVDTS
+452 GASSVDTS
-460 SKDTYPNKASVANLT
+460 SKDTYPNNASVANLT

-544 IARLTNVQDG
+544 ITRLTNVQDG

-589 KNWKTDSTAKGEKG
+589 KNWRTDSTAKGEKG

-626 HGEYYTHAYAYDKY
+626 HGEYYTHAYAFDKY

-765 NADISNPYSF
+765 NADISKPYSF

>member
-87 EETESEEIDAEPY
+87 EETEREEIAICADPY
-100 GIATYSSETIYQNT
+100 EIATYSSGTIYPNGT
-114 SGCFYLTVQNGSVYG
+114 NGHFFLYVQNGSVWG
-129 KYQID
+129 KYQVD
-134 VSVGSRCPNGVNYFL
+134 VSIGSRCPNGINYYL
-149 SYNMHLVE
+149 SYNMYLIE
-157 GTEIGISIAPASTDA
+157 GTDVGVTLNPQDLSGGTTDFYHTKHDNATSEIG
-172 SAFNGWNPANPG
+172 
-184 TNQFY
+184 
-189 PNGYGI
+189 
-195 NCPSYYGNS
+195 
-204 YVTMYDSGTADVPA
+204 A
-218 RQYVFPI
+218 REYHLPFTVK
-225 TFLLNKPGYHLES
+225 LNKPGYHIES
-238 ADTSGGYQTYMAG
+238 ADTSGAYQSYFDSYT
-251 YDDNSCSLAVDTN
+251 DTTCSFIVDTN
-264 GCGLT
+264 GCGIT
-269 NYGWDGQFHNDTIAV
+269 NWTADGQIHNDTIAV

-301 GGSTAAQTMLYDTT
+301 GGNMAAQTMLYDTT
-315 TALRSNGFVK
+315 TALSSNGFTK
-325 NCTATFNGNG
+325 NCTATFNCNG

-399 YNVKGNE
+399 YNVKGSE

-420 TYGGQ
+420 NYGGQ

-430 FGSNKQAYVSH
+430 FGSNKQAYISH
-441 WNASGYAEGRK
+441 WNANGYAEGRK
-452 GVSSVDTS
+452 GASSVDTS
-460 SKDTYPNKASVANLT
+460 SKDTYPNNASVANLT

-544 IARLTNVQDG
+544 ITRLTNVQDG

-626 HGEYYTHAYAYDKY
+626 HGEYYTHAYAFDKY
-640 GGYSFIAGN
+640 GGYSNVSGN

-693 TGFTSPATKNITVP
+693 TGFTSPATENVTVP

-749 SINVKDGYKLE
+749 AINVKDGYKLE
-760 TASSS
+760 TVSAS
-765 NADISNPYSF
+765 NAEISNPYSF

-788 SLLPVTVKIPRQ
+788 SLLPVTVNIPRQ

-809 VISANN
+809 VISADN

-820 IVKVPD
+820 IVEVPD

>member
-87 EETESEEIDAEPY
+87 EETEREEIAIYADPY
-100 GIATYSSETIYQNT
+100 GIATYSSGTIYPNGT
-114 SGCFYLTVQNGSVYG
+114 NGHFFLYVQNGSVWG
-129 KYQID
+129 KYQVD
-134 VSVGSRCPNGVNYFL
+134 VSIGSRCPNGINYYL
-149 SYNMHLVE
+149 SYNMYLIE
-157 GTEIGISIAPASTDA
+157 GTDVGVTLNPQDLSGGTTDFYHTKHDNATSEIG
-172 SAFNGWNPANPG
+172 
-184 TNQFY
+184 
-189 PNGYGI
+189 
-195 NCPSYYGNS
+195 
-204 YVTMYDSGTADVPA
+204 A
-218 RQYVFPI
+218 REYHLPFTVK
-225 TFLLNKPGYHLES
+225 LNKPGYHIES
-238 ADTSGGYQTYMAG
+238 TDTSGAYQSYFDSYT
-251 YDDNSCSLAVDTN
+251 DTTCSFIVDTN
-264 GCGLT
+264 GCGIT
-269 NYGWDGQFHNDTIAV
+269 NWTADGQIHNDTIAV

-301 GGSTAAQTMLYDTT
+301 GGNMAAQTMLYDTT
-315 TALRSNGFVK
+315 TALSSNGFTK

-399 YNVKGNE
+399 YNVKGSE

-420 TYGGQ
+420 TYGSQ

-430 FGSNKQAYVSH
+430 FGSNKQAYISH
-441 WNASGYAEGRK
+441 WNANGYAEGRK
-452 GVSSVDTS
+452 GASSVDTS
-460 SKDTYPNKASVANLT
+460 SKDTYPNNASVANLT

-544 IARLTNVQDG
+544 ITRLTNVQDG

-589 KNWKTDSTAKGEKG
+589 KNWRTDSTAKGEKG

-626 HGEYYTHAYAYDKY
+626 HGEYYTHAYAFDKY

>member
-73 ESTESTE
+73 ERTESTESTE

-87 EETESEEIDAEPY
+87 EETEREEIAICADPY
-100 GIATYSSETIYQNT
+100 EIATYSSGTIYPNGT
-114 SGCFYLTVQNGSVYG
+114 NGHFFLYVQNGSVWG
-129 KYQID
+129 KYQVD
-134 VSVGSRCPNGVNYFL
+134 VSIGSRCPNGINYYL
-149 SYNMHLVE
+149 SYNMYLIE
-157 GTEIGISIAPASTDA
+157 GTDVGVTLNPQDLSGGTTDFYHTKHDNATSEIG
-172 SAFNGWNPANPG
+172 
-184 TNQFY
+184 
-189 PNGYGI
+189 
-195 NCPSYYGNS
+195 
-204 YVTMYDSGTADVPA
+204 A
-218 RQYVFPI
+218 REYHLPFTVK
-225 TFLLNKPGYHLES
+225 LNKPGYHIES
-238 ADTSGGYQTYMAG
+238 ADTSGAYQSYFDSYT
-251 YDDNSCSLAVDTN
+251 DTTCSFIVDTN
-264 GCGLT
+264 GCGIT
-269 NYGWDGQFHNDTIAV
+269 NWTADGQIHNDTIAV

-301 GGSTAAQTMLYDTT
+301 GGNMAAQTMLYDTT
-315 TALRSNGFVK
+315 TALSSNGFTK

-377 TYSDIGRAYGYNKI
+377 IYSDIGRAYGYNKI

-399 YNVKGNE
+399 YNVKGSE
-406 TRQSSPVFN
+406 ARQSSPVFN

-430 FGSNKQAYVSH
+430 FGSNKQAYISH
-441 WNASGYAEGRK
+441 WNANGYAEGRK
-452 GVSSVDTS
+452 GASSIDTS
-460 SKDTYPNKASVANLT
+460 SKDTYPNNASVANLT

-544 IARLTNVQDG
+544 ITRLTNVQDG

-626 HGEYYTHAYAYDKY
+626 HGEYYTHAYAFDKY
-640 GGYSFIAGN
+640 GGYSNVSGN

-693 TGFTSPATKNITVP
+693 TGFTSPATENVTVP

-749 SINVKDGYKLE
+749 AINVKDGYKLE
-760 TASSS
+760 TVSAS

-775 HMPAENVTITTTS
+775 NMPAENVTITTTS
-788 SLLPVTVKIPRQ
+788 SLLPVTVNIPRQ

-809 VISANN
+809 VISADN

-820 IVKVPD
+820 IVEVPD

>member
-80 TEDTEES
+80 STEITETEDTEES
-87 EETESEEIDAEPY
+87 EETEREEIAICADPY
-100 GIATYSSETIYQNT
+100 GIATYSSGTIYPNGT
-114 SGCFYLTVQNGSVYG
+114 NGHFFLYVQNGSVWG
-129 KYQID
+129 KYQVD
-134 VSVGSRCPNGVNYFL
+134 VSIGSRCPNGINYYL
-149 SYNMHLVE
+149 SYNMYLIE
-157 GTEIGISIAPASTDA
+157 GTDVGVTLNPQDLSGGTTDFYHTKHDNTTSEIG
-172 SAFNGWNPANPG
+172 
-184 TNQFY
+184 
-189 PNGYGI
+189 
-195 NCPSYYGNS
+195 
-204 YVTMYDSGTADVPA
+204 A
-218 RQYVFPI
+218 REYHLPFTVK
-225 TFLLNKPGYHLES
+225 LNKPGYHIES
-238 ADTSGGYQTYMAG
+238 ADTSGAYQSYFDSYT
-251 YDDNSCSLAVDTN
+251 DTTCSFIVDTN
-264 GCGLT
+264 GCGIT
-269 NYGWDGQFHNDTIAV
+269 NWTADGQFHNDTIAV

-346 CPFIGWLDYN
+346 CPFLGWLDYN

-399 YNVKGNE
+399 YNVKGSE

-420 TYGGQ
+420 NYGGQ

-430 FGSNKQAYVSH
+430 FGSNKQAYISH
-441 WNASGYAEGRK
+441 WNANGYAEGRK
-452 GVSSVDTS
+452 GASSVDTS
-460 SKDTYPNKASVANLT
+460 SKDTYPNNASVANLT

-544 IARLTNVQDG
+544 ITRLTNVQDG

-626 HGEYYTHAYAYDKY
+626 HGEYYTHAYAFDKY
-640 GGYSFIAGN
+640 GGYSNVSGN
-649 FKFTYEITINHYQQ
+649 FKFIYEITINHYQQ

-693 TGFTSPATKNITVP
+693 TGFTSPATENVTVP

-749 SINVKDGYKLE
+749 AINVKDGYKLE
-760 TASSS
+760 TVSAS
-765 NADISNPYSF
+765 NAEISNPYSF
-775 HMPAENVTITTTS
+775 NMPAENVTITTTS
-788 SLLPVTVKIPRQ
+788 SLLPVTVNIPRQ

-809 VISANN
+809 VISADN

-820 IVKVPD
+820 IVEVPD

>member
-87 EETESEEIDAEPY
+87 EKTEREEIAICADPY
-100 GIATYSSETIYQNT
+100 GIATYSSGTIYPNGT
-114 SGCFYLTVQNGSVYG
+114 NGHFFLYVQNGSVWG
-129 KYQID
+129 KYQVD
-134 VSVGSRCPNGVNYFL
+134 VSIGSRCPNGINYYL
-149 SYNMHLVE
+149 SYNMYLIE
-157 GTEIGISIAPASTDA
+157 GTDVGVTLNPQDLSGGTTDFYHTKHDNATSEIG
-172 SAFNGWNPANPG
+172 
-184 TNQFY
+184 
-189 PNGYGI
+189 
-195 NCPSYYGNS
+195 
-204 YVTMYDSGTADVPA
+204 A
-218 RQYVFPI
+218 REYHLPFTVK
-225 TFLLNKPGYHLES
+225 LNKPGYHIES
-238 ADTSGGYQTYMAG
+238 ADTSGAYQSYFDSYT
-251 YDDNSCSLAVDTN
+251 DTTCSFIVDTN
-264 GCGLT
+264 GCGIT
-269 NYGWDGQFHNDTIAV
+269 NWTADGQIHNDTIAV

-399 YNVKGNE
+399 YNVKGSE

-420 TYGGQ
+420 NYGGQ

-430 FGSNKQAYVSH
+430 FGSNKQAYISH
-441 WNASGYAEGRK
+441 WNANGYAEGRK
-452 GVSSVDTS
+452 GASSVDTS
-460 SKDTYPNKASVANLT
+460 SKDTYPNNASVANLT

-544 IARLTNVQDG
+544 ITRLTNVQDG

-626 HGEYYTHAYAYDKY
+626 HGEYYTHAYAFDKY
-640 GGYSFIAGN
+640 GGYSNVSGN

-693 TGFTSPATKNITVP
+693 TGFTSPATENVTVP

-720 QYTVTIDSDSGIA
+720 KYTVTIDSDSGIA

-749 SINVKDGYKLE
+749 AINVKDGYKLE
-760 TASSS
+760 TVSAS
-765 NADISNPYSF
+765 NAEISNPYSF
-775 HMPAENVTITTTS
+775 NMPAENVTITTTS

-809 VISANN
+809 VISADN

-820 IVKVPD
+820 IVEVPD

>member
-41 TTDTEIKED
+41 TTDTEIKEN

-80 TEDTEES
+80 STETEDTEES
-87 EETESEEIDAEPY
+87 EETEREEIAICADPY
-100 GIATYSSETIYQNT
+100 GIATYSSGTIYPNGT
-114 SGCFYLTVQNGSVYG
+114 NGHFFLYVQNGSVWG
-129 KYQID
+129 KYQVD
-134 VSVGSRCPNGVNYFL
+134 VSIGSRCPNGINYYL
-149 SYNMHLVE
+149 SYNMYLKE
-157 GTEIGISIAPASTDA
+157 GTDVGVTLNPQDLSGGTTDFYHTKHDNATSEIG
-172 SAFNGWNPANPG
+172 
-184 TNQFY
+184 
-189 PNGYGI
+189 
-195 NCPSYYGNS
+195 
-204 YVTMYDSGTADVPA
+204 A
-218 RQYVFPI
+218 REYHLPFTVK
-225 TFLLNKPGYHLES
+225 LNKPGYHIES
-238 ADTSGGYQTYMAG
+238 ADTSGAYQSYFDSYT
-251 YDDNSCSLAVDTN
+251 DTTCSFIVDTN
-264 GCGLT
+264 GCGIT
-269 NYGWDGQFHNDTIAV
+269 NWTADGQIHNDTIAV

-399 YNVKGNE
+399 YNVKGSE

-420 TYGGQ
+420 TYGSQ

-430 FGSNKQAYVSH
+430 FGSNKQAYISH
-441 WNASGYAEGRK
+441 WNANGYAEGRK
-452 GVSSVDTS
+452 GASSVDTS
-460 SKDTYPNKASVANLT
+460 SKDTYPNNASVANLT

-544 IARLTNVQDG
+544 ITRLTNVQDG

-589 KNWKTDSTAKGEKG
+589 KNWRTDSTAKGEKG

>member
-80 TEDTEES
+80 TEDMEES
-87 EETESEEIDAEPY
+87 EETEREEIAICADPY
-100 GIATYSSETIYQNT
+100 EIATYSSGTIYPNGT
-114 SGCFYLTVQNGSVYG
+114 NGHFFLYVQNGSVWG
-129 KYQID
+129 KYQVD
-134 VSVGSRCPNGVNYFL
+134 VSIGSRCPNGINYYL
-149 SYNMHLVE
+149 SYNMYLIE
-157 GTEIGISIAPASTDA
+157 GTDVGVTLNPQDLSGGTTDFYHTKHDNATSEIG
-172 SAFNGWNPANPG
+172 
-184 TNQFY
+184 
-189 PNGYGI
+189 
-195 NCPSYYGNS
+195 
-204 YVTMYDSGTADVPA
+204 A
-218 RQYVFPI
+218 REYHLPFTVK
-225 TFLLNKPGYHLES
+225 LNKPGYHIES
-238 ADTSGGYQTYMAG
+238 ADTSGAYQSYFDSYT
-251 YDDNSCSLAVDTN
+251 DTTCSFIVDTN
-264 GCGLT
+264 GCGIT
-269 NYGWDGQFHNDTIAV
+269 NWTADGQIHNDTIAV

-301 GGSTAAQTMLYDTT
+301 GGNMAAQTMLYDTT
-315 TALRSNGFVK
+315 TALSSNGFTK

-399 YNVKGNE
+399 YNVKGSE

-420 TYGGQ
+420 NYGGQ

-430 FGSNKQAYVSH
+430 FGSNKQAYISH
-441 WNASGYAEGRK
+441 WNANGYAEGRK
-452 GVSSVDTS
+452 GASSVDTS
-460 SKDTYPNKASVANLT
+460 SKDTYPNNASVANLT

-544 IARLTNVQDG
+544 ITRLTNVQDG

-626 HGEYYTHAYAYDKY
+626 HGEYYTHAYAFDKY
-640 GGYSFIAGN
+640 GGYSNVSGN

-693 TGFTSPATKNITVP
+693 TGFTSPATENVTVP

-749 SINVKDGYKLE
+749 AINVKDGYKLE
-760 TASSS
+760 TVSAS
-765 NADISNPYSF
+765 NAEISNPYSF

-788 SLLPVTVKIPRQ
+788 SLLPVTVNIPRQ

-809 VISANN
+809 VISADN

-820 IVKVPD
+820 IVEVPD

>member
-73 ESTESTE
+73 ERTESTESTESTE

-87 EETESEEIDAEPY
+87 EETEREEIAICADPY
-100 GIATYSSETIYQNT
+100 EIATYSSGTIYPNGT
-114 SGCFYLTVQNGSVYG
+114 NGHFFLYVQNGSVWG
-129 KYQID
+129 KYQVD
-134 VSVGSRCPNGVNYFL
+134 VSIGSRCPNGINYYL
-149 SYNMHLVE
+149 SYNMYLIE
-157 GTEIGISIAPASTDA
+157 GTDVGVTLNPQDLSGGTTDFYHTKHDNATSEIG
-172 SAFNGWNPANPG
+172 
-184 TNQFY
+184 
-189 PNGYGI
+189 
-195 NCPSYYGNS
+195 
-204 YVTMYDSGTADVPA
+204 A
-218 RQYVFPI
+218 REYHLPFTVK
-225 TFLLNKPGYHLES
+225 LNKPGYHIES
-238 ADTSGGYQTYMAG
+238 ADTSGAYQSYFDSYT
-251 YDDNSCSLAVDTN
+251 DTTCSFIVDTN
-264 GCGLT
+264 GCGIT
-269 NYGWDGQFHNDTIAV
+269 NWTADGQFHNDTIAV

-399 YNVKGNE
+399 YNVKGSE

-420 TYGGQ
+420 NYGGQ

-430 FGSNKQAYVSH
+430 FGSNKQAYISH
-441 WNASGYAEGRK
+441 WNANGYAEGRK
-452 GVSSVDTS
+452 GASSVDTS
-460 SKDTYPNKASVANLT
+460 SKDTYPNNASVANLT

-544 IARLTNVQDG
+544 ITRLTNVQDG

-626 HGEYYTHAYAYDKY
+626 HGEYYTHAYAFDKY
-640 GGYSFIAGN
+640 GGYSNVSGN

-693 TGFTSPATKNITVP
+693 TGFTSPATENVTVP

-749 SINVKDGYKLE
+749 AINVKDGYKLE
-760 TASSS
+760 TVSAS
-765 NADISNPYSF
+765 NAEISNPYSF
-775 HMPAENVTITTTS
+775 NMPAENVTITTTS
-788 SLLPVTVKIPRQ
+788 SLLPVTVNIPRQ

-809 VISANN
+809 VISADN

-820 IVKVPD
+820 IVEVPD

>member
-87 EETESEEIDAEPY
+87 EETEREEIAICADPY
-100 GIATYSSETIYQNT
+100 GIATYSSGTIYPNGT
-114 SGCFYLTVQNGSVYG
+114 NGHFFLYVQNGSVWG
-129 KYQID
+129 KYQVD
-134 VSVGSRCPNGVNYFL
+134 VSIGSRCPNGINYYL
-149 SYNMHLVE
+149 SYNMYLTE
-157 GTEIGISIAPASTDA
+157 GTDVGVTLNPQDLSGGTTDFYHTKHDNATSEIG
-172 SAFNGWNPANPG
+172 
-184 TNQFY
+184 
-189 PNGYGI
+189 
-195 NCPSYYGNS
+195 
-204 YVTMYDSGTADVPA
+204 A
-218 RQYVFPI
+218 REYHLPFTVK
-225 TFLLNKPGYHLES
+225 LNKPGYHIES
-238 ADTSGGYQTYMAG
+238 ADTSGAYQSYFDSYT
-251 YDDNSCSLAVDTN
+251 DTTCSFIVDTN
-264 GCGLT
+264 GCGIT
-269 NYGWDGQFHNDTIAV
+269 NWTADGQFHNDTIAV

-399 YNVKGNE
+399 YNVKGSE

-420 TYGGQ
+420 TYGSQ

-430 FGSNKQAYVSH
+430 FGSNKQAYISH
-441 WNASGYAEGRK
+441 WNANGYAEGRK
-452 GVSSVDTS
+452 GASSVDTS
-460 SKDTYPNKASVANLT
+460 SKDTYPNNASVANLT

-515 SPTYVVGQTINISSN
+515 SPTYVVGQTINISAN

-544 IARLTNVQDG
+544 ITRLTNVQDG

-589 KNWKTDSTAKGEKG
+589 KNWRTDSTAKGEKG

>member
-80 TEDTEES
+80 STEITETEDTEES
-87 EETESEEIDAEPY
+87 EETEREEIAICADPY
-100 GIATYSSETIYQNT
+100 GIATYSSGTIYPNGT
-114 SGCFYLTVQNGSVYG
+114 NGHFFLYVQNGSVWG
-129 KYQID
+129 KYQVD
-134 VSVGSRCPNGVNYFL
+134 VSIGSRCPNGINYYL
-149 SYNMHLVE
+149 SYNMYLIE
-157 GTEIGISIAPASTDA
+157 GTDVGVTLNPQDLSGGTTDFYHTKHDNATSEIG
-172 SAFNGWNPANPG
+172 
-184 TNQFY
+184 
-189 PNGYGI
+189 
-195 NCPSYYGNS
+195 
-204 YVTMYDSGTADVPA
+204 A
-218 RQYVFPI
+218 REYHLPFTVK
-225 TFLLNKPGYHLES
+225 LNKPGYHIES
-238 ADTSGGYQTYMAG
+238 ADTSGAYQSYFDSYT
-251 YDDNSCSLAVDTN
+251 DTTCSFIVDTN
-264 GCGLT
+264 GCGIT
-269 NYGWDGQFHNDTIAV
+269 NWTADGQFHNDTIAV

-346 CPFIGWLDYN
+346 CPFLGWLDYN

-399 YNVKGNE
+399 YNVKGSE

-420 TYGGQ
+420 TYGSQ

-430 FGSNKQAYVSH
+430 FGSNKQAYISH
-441 WNASGYAEGRK
+441 WNANGYAEGRK
-452 GVSSVDTS
+452 GASSVDTS
-460 SKDTYPNKASVANLT
+460 SKDTYPNNASVANLT

-515 SPTYVVGQTINISSN
+515 SPTYVVGQTINIFSN

-544 IARLTNVQDG
+544 ITRLTNVQDG

-626 HGEYYTHAYAYDKY
+626 HGEYYTHAYAFDKY

-878 ISFNI
+878 ISFKI

>member
-73 ESTESTE
+73 ERTESTESTESTE

-87 EETESEEIDAEPY
+87 EETEREEIAICADPY
-100 GIATYSSETIYQNT
+100 GIATYSSGTIYPNGT
-114 SGCFYLTVQNGSVYG
+114 NGHFFLYVQNGSVWG
-129 KYQID
+129 KYQVD
-134 VSVGSRCPNGVNYFL
+134 VSIGSRCPNGINYYL
-149 SYNMHLVE
+149 SYNMYLIE
-157 GTEIGISIAPASTDA
+157 GTDVGVTLNPQDLSGGTTDFYHTKHDNATSEIG
-172 SAFNGWNPANPG
+172 
-184 TNQFY
+184 
-189 PNGYGI
+189 
-195 NCPSYYGNS
+195 
-204 YVTMYDSGTADVPA
+204 A
-218 RQYVFPI
+218 REYHLPFTVK
-225 TFLLNKPGYHLES
+225 LNKPGYHIES
-238 ADTSGGYQTYMAG
+238 ADTSGAYQSYFDSYT
-251 YDDNSCSLAVDTN
+251 DTTCSFIVDTN
-264 GCGLT
+264 GCGIT
-269 NYGWDGQFHNDTIAV
+269 NWTADGQIHNDTIAV

-301 GGSTAAQTMLYDTT
+301 GGNMAAQTMLYDTT
-315 TALRSNGFVK
+315 TALSSNGFTK

-377 TYSDIGRAYGYNKI
+377 IYSDIGRAYGYNKI

-399 YNVKGNE
+399 YNVKGSE
-406 TRQSSPVFN
+406 ARQSSPVFN

-430 FGSNKQAYVSH
+430 FGSNKQAYISH
-441 WNASGYAEGRK
+441 WNANGYAEGRK
-452 GVSSVDTS
+452 GASSVDTS
-460 SKDTYPNKASVANLT
+460 SKDTYPNNASVANLT

-544 IARLTNVQDG
+544 ITRLTNVQDG

-589 KNWKTDSTAKGEKG
+589 KNWRTDSTAKGEKG

-693 TGFTSPATKNITVP
+693 TGFTSPATENVTVP

-749 SINVKDGYKLE
+749 AINVKDGYKLE
-760 TASSS
+760 TVSAS

-775 HMPAENVTITTTS
+775 NMPAENVTITTTS

>member
-73 ESTESTE
+73 ESTEITE

-87 EETESEEIDAEPY
+87 EETEREEIAICADPY
-100 GIATYSSETIYQNT
+100 GIATYSSGTIYPNGT
-114 SGCFYLTVQNGSVYG
+114 NGHFFLYVQNGSVWG
-129 KYQID
+129 KYQVD
-134 VSVGSRCPNGVNYFL
+134 VSIGSRCPNGINYYL
-149 SYNMHLVE
+149 SYNMYLIE
-157 GTEIGISIAPASTDA
+157 GTDVGVTLNPQDLSGGTTDFYHTKHDNATSEIG
-172 SAFNGWNPANPG
+172 
-184 TNQFY
+184 
-189 PNGYGI
+189 
-195 NCPSYYGNS
+195 
-204 YVTMYDSGTADVPA
+204 A
-218 RQYVFPI
+218 REYHLPFTVK
-225 TFLLNKPGYHLES
+225 LNKPGYHIES
-238 ADTSGGYQTYMAG
+238 ADTSGAYQSYFDSYT
-251 YDDNSCSLAVDTN
+251 DTTCSFIVDTN
-264 GCGLT
+264 GCGIT
-269 NYGWDGQFHNDTIAV
+269 NWTADGHIHNDTIAV

-301 GGSTAAQTMLYDTT
+301 GGNMAAQTMLYDTT
-315 TALRSNGFVK
+315 TALSSNGFTK

-399 YNVKGNE
+399 YNVKGSE

-420 TYGGQ
+420 TYGSQ

-430 FGSNKQAYVSH
+430 FGSNKQAYISH
-441 WNASGYAEGRK
+441 WNANGYAEGRK
-452 GVSSVDTS
+452 GASSVDTS
-460 SKDTYPNKASVANLT
+460 SKDTYPNNASVANLT

-515 SPTYVVGQTINISSN
+515 SPTYVVGQTINIFSN

-544 IARLTNVQDG
+544 ITRLTNVQDG

-603 TWTVNGAVYN
+603 TWTVNGALYN

-626 HGEYYTHAYAYDKY
+626 HGEYYTHAYAFDKY
-640 GGYSFIAGN
+640 GGYSNVSGN

-878 ISFNI
+878 ISFKI

>member
-58 STETETEDNTEVVDT
+58 STETETEDETEVID
-73 ESTESTE
+73 TESTE

-87 EETESEEIDAEPY
+87 EETESEEIAICADPY
-100 GIATYSSETIYQNT
+100 GIATYSSGTIYPNGT
-114 SGCFYLTVQNGSVYG
+114 NGHFFLYVQNGSVWG
-129 KYQID
+129 KYQVD
-134 VSVGSRCPNGVNYFL
+134 VSIGSRCPNGINYYL
-149 SYNMHLVE
+149 SYNMYLTE
-157 GTEIGISIAPASTDA
+157 GTDVGVTLNPQDLSGGTTDFYHTKHDNATSEIG
-172 SAFNGWNPANPG
+172 
-184 TNQFY
+184 
-189 PNGYGI
+189 
-195 NCPSYYGNS
+195 
-204 YVTMYDSGTADVPA
+204 A
-218 RQYVFPI
+218 REYHLPFTVK
-225 TFLLNKPGYHLES
+225 LNKPGYHIES
-238 ADTSGGYQTYMAG
+238 ADTSGAYQSYFDSYT
-251 YDDNSCSLAVDTN
+251 DTTCSFIVDTN
-264 GCGLT
+264 GCGIT
-269 NYGWDGQFHNDTIAV
+269 NWTADGQFHNDTIAV

-291 TINYNGNGAT
+291 AINYNGNGAT

-399 YNVKGNE
+399 YNVKGSE

-420 TYGGQ
+420 TYGSQ

-430 FGSNKQAYVSH
+430 FGSNKQAYISH
-441 WNASGYAEGRK
+441 WNANGYAEGRK
-452 GVSSVDTS
+452 GASSVDTS
-460 SKDTYPNKASVANLT
+460 SKDTYPNNASVANLT

-544 IARLTNVQDG
+544 ITRLTNVQDG

-620 SSHNNE
+620 FSHNNE
-626 HGEYYTHAYAYDKY
+626 HGEYYTHAYAFDKY
-640 GGYSFIAGN
+640 GGYSNVSGN

-693 TGFTSPATKNITVP
+693 TGFTSPATENVTVP

>member
-41 TTDTEIKED
+41 TTDTEIKEN

-80 TEDTEES
+80 STETEDTEES
-87 EETESEEIDAEPY
+87 EETEREEIAICADPY
-100 GIATYSSETIYQNT
+100 GIATYSSGTIYPNGT
-114 SGCFYLTVQNGSVYG
+114 NGHFFLYVQNGSVWG
-129 KYQID
+129 KYQVD
-134 VSVGSRCPNGVNYFL
+134 VSIGSRCPNGINYYL
-149 SYNMHLVE
+149 SYNMYLIE
-157 GTEIGISIAPASTDA
+157 GTDVGVTLNPQDLSGGTTDFYHTKHDNATSEIG
-172 SAFNGWNPANPG
+172 
-184 TNQFY
+184 
-189 PNGYGI
+189 
-195 NCPSYYGNS
+195 
-204 YVTMYDSGTADVPA
+204 A
-218 RQYVFPI
+218 REYHLPFTVK
-225 TFLLNKPGYHLES
+225 LNKPGYHIES
-238 ADTSGGYQTYMAG
+238 ADTSGAYQSYFDSYT
-251 YDDNSCSLAVDTN
+251 DTTCSFIVDTN
-264 GCGLT
+264 GCGIT
-269 NYGWDGQFHNDTIAV
+269 NWTADGQFHNDTIAV

-346 CPFIGWLDYN
+346 CPFLGWLDYN

-399 YNVKGNE
+399 YNVKGSE

-420 TYGGQ
+420 TYGSQ

-430 FGSNKQAYVSH
+430 FGSNKQAYISH
-441 WNASGYAEGRK
+441 WNANGYAEGRK
-452 GVSSVDTS
+452 GASSVDTS
-460 SKDTYPNKASVANLT
+460 SKDTYPNNASVANLT

-515 SPTYVVGQTINISSN
+515 SPTYVVGQTINIFSN

-544 IARLTNVQDG
+544 ITRLTNVQDG

-626 HGEYYTHAYAYDKY
+626 HGEYYTHAYAFDKY

-878 ISFNI
+878 ISFKI

>member
-58 STETETEDNTEVVDT
+58 STETETEDETEVID
-73 ESTESTE
+73 TESTE

-87 EETESEEIDAEPY
+87 EETESEEIAICADPY
-100 GIATYSSETIYQNT
+100 GIATYSSGTIYPNGT
-114 SGCFYLTVQNGSVYG
+114 NGHFFLYVQNGSVWG
-129 KYQID
+129 KYQVD
-134 VSVGSRCPNGVNYFL
+134 VSIGSRCPNGINYYL
-149 SYNMHLVE
+149 SYNMYLIE
-157 GTEIGISIAPASTDA
+157 GTDVGVTLNPQDLSGGTTDFYHTKHDNATSEIG
-172 SAFNGWNPANPG
+172 
-184 TNQFY
+184 
-189 PNGYGI
+189 
-195 NCPSYYGNS
+195 
-204 YVTMYDSGTADVPA
+204 A
-218 RQYVFPI
+218 REYHLPFTVK
-225 TFLLNKPGYHLES
+225 LNKPGYHIES
-238 ADTSGGYQTYMAG
+238 ADTSGAYQSYFDSYT
-251 YDDNSCSLAVDTN
+251 DTTCSFIVDTN
-264 GCGLT
+264 GCGIT
-269 NYGWDGQFHNDTIAV
+269 NWTADGQIHNDTIAV

-301 GGSTAAQTMLYDTT
+301 GGNMAAQTMLYDTT
-315 TALRSNGFVK
+315 TALSSNGFVK

-420 TYGGQ
+420 TYGSQ

-430 FGSNKQAYVSH
+430 FGSNKQAYISH
-441 WNASGYAEGRK
+441 WNANGYAEGRK
-452 GVSSVDTS
+452 GASSVDTS
-460 SKDTYPNKASVANLT
+460 SKDTYPNNASVANLT

-544 IARLTNVQDG
+544 ITRLTNVQDG

-626 HGEYYTHAYAYDKY
+626 HGEYYTHAYAFDKY
-640 GGYSFIAGN
+640 GGYSNVSGN

>member
-73 ESTESTE
+73 ESTE

-87 EETESEEIDAEPY
+87 EETEREEIAICADPY
-100 GIATYSSETIYQNT
+100 GIATYSSGTIYPNGT
-114 SGCFYLTVQNGSVYG
+114 NGHFFLYVQNGSVWG
-129 KYQID
+129 KYQVD
-134 VSVGSRCPNGVNYFL
+134 VSIGSRCPNGINYYL
-149 SYNMHLVE
+149 SYNMYLIE
-157 GTEIGISIAPASTDA
+157 GTDVGVTLNPQDLSGGTTDFYHTKHDNATSEIG
-172 SAFNGWNPANPG
+172 
-184 TNQFY
+184 
-189 PNGYGI
+189 
-195 NCPSYYGNS
+195 
-204 YVTMYDSGTADVPA
+204 A
-218 RQYVFPI
+218 REYHLPFTVK
-225 TFLLNKPGYHLES
+225 LNKPGYHIES
-238 ADTSGGYQTYMAG
+238 ADTSGAYQSYFDSYT
-251 YDDNSCSLAVDTN
+251 DTTCSFIVDTN
-264 GCGLT
+264 GCGIT
-269 NYGWDGQFHNDTIAV
+269 NWTADGQIHNDTIAV

-301 GGSTAAQTMLYDTT
+301 GGNMAAQTMLYDTT
-315 TALRSNGFVK
+315 TALSSNGFTK

-430 FGSNKQAYVSH
+430 FGSNKQAYISH
-441 WNASGYAEGRK
+441 WNANGYAEGRK
-452 GVSSVDTS
+452 GASSVDTS
-460 SKDTYPNKASVANLT
+460 SKDTYPNNASVANLT

-544 IARLTNVQDG
+544 ITRLTNVQDG

-626 HGEYYTHAYAYDKY
+626 HGEYYTHAYAFDKY
-640 GGYSFIAGN
+640 GGYSNVSGN

-693 TGFTSPATKNITVP
+693 TGFTSPATENVTVP

-733 AASGAGTYYYG
+733 AVSGAGTYYYG

-749 SINVKDGYKLE
+749 AINVKDGYKLE
-760 TASSS
+760 TVSAS

-775 HMPAENVTITTTS
+775 NMPAENVTITTTS
-788 SLLPVTVKIPRQ
+788 SLLPVTVNIPRQ

-809 VISANN
+809 VISADN

-820 IVKVPD
+820 IVEVPD

-873 AFSIK
+873 AFSIR
-878 ISFNI
+878 ISFKI

>member
-58 STETETEDNTEVVDT
+58 STETETEDETEVID
-73 ESTESTE
+73 TESTE

-87 EETESEEIDAEPY
+87 EETESEEIAICADPY
-100 GIATYSSETIYQNT
+100 GIATYSSGTIYPNGT
-114 SGCFYLTVQNGSVYG
+114 NGHFFLYVQNGSVWG
-129 KYQID
+129 KYQVD
-134 VSVGSRCPNGVNYFL
+134 VSIGSRCPNGINYYL
-149 SYNMHLVE
+149 SYNMYLTE
-157 GTEIGISIAPASTDA
+157 GTDVGVTLNPQDLSGGTTDFYHTKHDNATSEIG
-172 SAFNGWNPANPG
+172 
-184 TNQFY
+184 
-189 PNGYGI
+189 
-195 NCPSYYGNS
+195 
-204 YVTMYDSGTADVPA
+204 A
-218 RQYVFPI
+218 REYHLPFTVK
-225 TFLLNKPGYHLES
+225 LNKPGYHIES
-238 ADTSGGYQTYMAG
+238 ADTSGAYQSYFDSYT
-251 YDDNSCSLAVDTN
+251 DTTCSFIVDTN
-264 GCGLT
+264 GCGIT
-269 NYGWDGQFHNDTIAV
+269 NWTADGQFHNDTIAV

-291 TINYNGNGAT
+291 AINYNGNGAT

-399 YNVKGNE
+399 YNVKGSE

-420 TYGGQ
+420 TYGSQ

-430 FGSNKQAYVSH
+430 FGSNKQAYISH
-441 WNASGYAEGRK
+441 WNANGYAEGRK
-452 GVSSVDTS
+452 GASSVDTS
-460 SKDTYPNKASVANLT
+460 SKDTYPNNASVANLT

-544 IARLTNVQDG
+544 ITRLTNVQDG

-620 SSHNNE
+620 FSHNNE
-626 HGEYYTHAYAYDKY
+626 HGEYYTHAYAFDKY
-640 GGYSFIAGN
+640 GGYSNVSGN

>member
-80 TEDTEES
+80 STETEDTEES
-87 EETESEEIDAEPY
+87 EETEREEIAICADPY
-100 GIATYSSETIYQNT
+100 GIATYSSGTIYPNGT
-114 SGCFYLTVQNGSVYG
+114 NGHFFLYVQNGSVWG
-129 KYQID
+129 KYQVD
-134 VSVGSRCPNGVNYFL
+134 VSIGSRCPNGINYYL
-149 SYNMHLVE
+149 SYNMYLIE
-157 GTEIGISIAPASTDA
+157 GTDVGVTLNPQDLSGGTTDFYHTKHDNATSEIG
-172 SAFNGWNPANPG
+172 
-184 TNQFY
+184 
-189 PNGYGI
+189 
-195 NCPSYYGNS
+195 
-204 YVTMYDSGTADVPA
+204 A
-218 RQYVFPI
+218 REYHLPFTVK
-225 TFLLNKPGYHLES
+225 LNKPGYHIES
-238 ADTSGGYQTYMAG
+238 ADTSGAYQSYFDSYT
-251 YDDNSCSLAVDTN
+251 DTTCSFIVDTN
-264 GCGLT
+264 GCGIT
-269 NYGWDGQFHNDTIAV
+269 NWTADGQIHNDTIAV

-301 GGSTAAQTMLYDTT
+301 GGNMAAQTMLYDTT
-315 TALRSNGFVK
+315 TALSSNGFTK

-399 YNVKGNE
+399 YNVKGSE

-420 TYGGQ
+420 TYGSQ

-430 FGSNKQAYVSH
+430 FGSNKQAYISH
-441 WNASGYAEGRK
+441 WNANGYAEGRK
-452 GVSSVDTS
+452 GASSVDTS
-460 SKDTYPNKASVANLT
+460 SKDTYPNNASVANLT

-544 IARLTNVQDG
+544 ITRLTNVQDG

-589 KNWKTDSTAKGEKG
+589 KNWRTDSTAKGEKG

-626 HGEYYTHAYAYDKY
+626 HGEYYTHAYAFDKY
-640 GGYSFIAGN
+640 GGYNFIAGN

>member
-58 STETETEDNTEVVDT
+58 STETETEDETEVID
-73 ESTESTE
+73 TESTE

-87 EETESEEIDAEPY
+87 EETESEEIAICADPY
-100 GIATYSSETIYQNT
+100 GIATYSSGTIYPNGT
-114 SGCFYLTVQNGSVYG
+114 NGHFFLYVQNGSVWG
-129 KYQID
+129 KYQVD
-134 VSVGSRCPNGVNYFL
+134 VSIGSRCPNGINYYL
-149 SYNMHLVE
+149 SYNMYLIE
-157 GTEIGISIAPASTDA
+157 GTDVGVTLNPQDLSGGTTDFYHTKHDNATSEIG
-172 SAFNGWNPANPG
+172 
-184 TNQFY
+184 
-189 PNGYGI
+189 
-195 NCPSYYGNS
+195 
-204 YVTMYDSGTADVPA
+204 A
-218 RQYVFPI
+218 REYHLPFTVK
-225 TFLLNKPGYHLES
+225 LNKPGYHIES
-238 ADTSGGYQTYMAG
+238 ADTSGAYQSYFDSYT
-251 YDDNSCSLAVDTN
+251 DTTCSFIVDTN
-264 GCGLT
+264 GCGIT
-269 NYGWDGQFHNDTIAV
+269 NWTADGQIHNDTIAV

-420 TYGGQ
+420 TYGSQ

-430 FGSNKQAYVSH
+430 FGSNKQAYISH
-441 WNASGYAEGRK
+441 WNANGYAEGRK
-452 GVSSVDTS
+452 GASIVDTS
-460 SKDTYPNKASVANLT
+460 SKDTYPNNASVANLT

-544 IARLTNVQDG
+544 ITRLTNVQDG
-554 QDAFWTYVYVQDNGD
+554 QDAFWTYVYVQDSGD

-626 HGEYYTHAYAYDKY
+626 HGEYYTHAYAFDKY
-640 GGYSFIAGN
+640 GGYSNVSGN

-693 TGFTSPATKNITVP
+693 TGFTSPATENVTVP

-720 QYTVTIDSDSGIA
+720 KYTVTIDSDSGIA

-749 SINVKDGYKLE
+749 AINVKDGYKLE
-760 TASSS
+760 TVSAS

-788 SLLPVTVKIPRQ
+788 SLLPVTVNIPRQ